1 MIGFHLDDTEWDKEE
16 GCFKEESLYNTDK
29 PFKPLNHNKI
39 WIYNE
44 KTGWS
49 MEDKKGGRIDDKT

>member
-1 MIGFHLDDTEWDKEE
+1 MIGFHFDDTEWDKEE

-29 PFKPLNHNKI
+29 PLKPLNHNKI
-39 WIYNE
+39 VIYNE

-49 MEDKKGGRIDDKT
+49 MEDKKEEDQ